1 MRDRYGLPIPAHP
14 FRRTVRAFFARTRR
28 DADGAAAVEFAL
40 VMVPLFVVV
49 LFVIENA
56 LVHWITASLDNGL
69 DASMRQFYVRAGGP
83 GAEQID
89 GVRAEL
95 CRQVAPLV
103 KCEALKV
110 DVTAYANFASVD
122 RASPVDPMTGD
133 WRPGFGGQHGCL
145 AKGSVVVVQAALA
158 QHTFQAFGIAP
169 GQFRN
174 GSRLINA
181 AAVIQLEGN
190 SPAVA
195 GC

>member
-1 MRDRYGLPIPAHP
+1 MIWRNAI
-14 FRRTVRAFFARTRR
+14 ARMRR
-28 DADGAAAVEFAL
+28 DAGGAAAVEFAL
-40 VMVPLFVVV
+40 VMVPLFVVI
-49 LFVIENA
+49 LFVLENA

-69 DASMRQFYVRAGGP
+69 DASMRQFYVRAAGP
-83 GAEQID
+83 GTEQID
-89 GVRAEL
+89 GVRTEL
-95 CRQVAPLV
+95 CRQVAPFV

-110 DVTAYANFASVD
+110 DVAAYASFGSVD
-122 RASPVDPMTGD
+122 RASPIDPATGD

-169 GQFRN
+169 GQFRD

-190 SPAVA
+190 SPVAA

>member
-1 MRDRYGLPIPAHP
+1 MSQRSTGSG
-14 FRRTVRAFFARTRR
+14 RRTVAAPGRAGVARLRR
-28 DADGAAAVEFAL
+28 DAGGAAAVEFAL

-49 LFVIENA
+49 LFVLENA
-56 LVHWITASLDNGL
+56 LVHWVTASLDNGL
-69 DASMRQFYVRAGGP
+69 DASMRQFYVRAGGA
-83 GAEQID
+83 GAEQIE

-95 CRQVAPLV
+95 CRQIAPFV

-110 DVTAYANFASVD
+110 DVAAYANFASID
-122 RASPVDPMTGD
+122 RASPIDPAMGD
-133 WRPGFGGQHGCL
+133 WRAGFGGQHGCL
-145 AKGSVVVVQAALA
+145 TKGSVVVVQAALA

-169 GQFRN
+169 GQFRD

-190 SPAVA
+190 SPVAA